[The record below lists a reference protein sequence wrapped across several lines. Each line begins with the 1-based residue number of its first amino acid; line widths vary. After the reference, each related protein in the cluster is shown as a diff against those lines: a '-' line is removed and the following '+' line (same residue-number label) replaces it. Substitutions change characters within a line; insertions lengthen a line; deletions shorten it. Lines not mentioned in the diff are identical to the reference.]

1 MYLWREGEVS
11 IRKGKKSKRIRFVG
25 IENRVGMAHDILQAL
40 ASYGVN
46 IITMEVNPPYI
57 SVKIEWE
64 DIYWDDF
71 KKYMKK
77 NIKELHDIVEI
88 DMMDYEKREKELQ
101 TVVNSMNDG
110 LIAVDSC
117 GNIVYFNKK
126 AKDIFGLKK
135 NDINHNINDIIPKNF
150 YNPHLD
156 IEDRDGVELNGI
168 FRNKKVNI
176 ISDIRVIKNE
186 IGVKTGALIILREMS
201 DIRRLMHSITR
212 PTMISFDDII
222 GESDALRETISIA
235 KSVAPSD
242 SSVMLRGESGTGK
255 ELFAR
260 AIHVESNRCSGPFV
274 AVNCAAVPDTL
285 LESEFF
291 GYERGAF
298 TGASSS
304 GKQGFFELAT
314 YGTLFLDEIGDLPT
328 HLQAKI
334 LRAIQE
340 QKIRRIGGKSEVK
353 IDVRIIAATHRNL
366 EKMVEEGTF
375 REDLY
380 YRLNVIPIFI
390 PPLRERREDIIILA
404 KYFTKNLGANM
415 GKGKL
420 ELTQEALKEL
430 LNHDWPGNVREL
442 QNVLER
448 ATILAEDKIDVKHL
462 LIRKTEQIAKDN
474 DEQILKDFLPV
485 DLPNLLE
492 KVERRYLKKA
502 YEKHQSSRKIAEALN
517 ISHTTVIN
525 KIKKYNICK

>member
-1 MYLWREGEVS
+1 
-11 IRKGKKSKRIRFVG
+11 
-25 IENRVGMAHDILQAL
+25 MAHDILQAL

-57 SVKIEWE
+57 SVQIEWE

-71 KKYMKK
+71 KKYMKES
-77 NIKELHDIVEI
+77 IKELHDIVEI
-88 DMMDYEKREKELQ
+88 DMMDYEKREKELK

-110 LIAVDSC
+110 LIAVDSS
-117 GNIVYFNKK
+117 GNIIYFNKK
-126 AKDIFGLKK
+126 AMDIFGLSK
-135 NDINHNINDIIPKNF
+135 NDINSNINTIIPKNF
-150 YNPHLD
+150 YNPYLD
-156 IEDRDGVELNGI
+156 VEDRDGVELNGM

-212 PTMISFDDII
+212 PSMISFDDII
-222 GESDALRETISIA
+222 GESSALKETISIA
-235 KSVAPSD
+235 KSIAPSD
-242 SSVMLRGESGTGK
+242 SSVILRGESGTGK

-260 AIHVESNRCSGPFV
+260 AIHVESNRRSGPFV

-314 YGTLFLDEIGDLPT
+314 HGTLFLDEIGDLPT

-340 QKIRRIGGKSEVK
+340 QKIRRIGGKNEVK
-353 IDVRIIAATHRNL
+353 IDVRIISATHRNL

-390 PPLRERREDIIILA
+390 PPLRERREDIVALA
-404 KYFTKNLGANM
+404 EHFMENHGSNM
-415 GKGKL
+415 GKEKL
-420 ELTQEALKEL
+420 ALTQEALNEL
-430 LNHDWPGNVREL
+430 LRHDWPGNAREL

-448 ATILAEDKIDVKHL
+448 ATILAEDTITKKHL
-462 LIRKTEQIAKDN
+462 LITKTGQITADK
-474 DEQILKDFLPV
+474 DEQMIKETLPV
-485 DLPNLLE
+485 DLPKLLE
-492 KVERRYLKKA
+492 EIEQNYLKKA
-502 YEKHQSSRKIAEALN
+502 CEEYQSSRKIAEALN

-525 KIKKYNICK
+525 KIKRYGICK